1 MGGVQSLVLPGPPPA
16 AVPIPEDPYPT
27 FEKGIDG
34 LDRSAEECAKCVLTI
49 PPNISVSSA
58 KISRE
63 QGSITPQQCRQIIDD
78 ARKVANKEMTVATF
92 KEKVKAGRYY
102 EGSGTRALQFDPS
115 KERTCTQIAVPE
127 DKLDKLV
134 FEPTSAGDPASFLVG
149 SVLNEKKDVRAFPV
163 SMGGNFSSNTKLSI
177 TPIIPFKYAF
187 NGQEVVVKRLTLYH
201 PCPLRVNN
209 VQYDAVLSLND
220 AMDADTTSV
229 LLIPIKGESFAGK
242 QARFFSNLVPYISAL
257 LTPDPNTGE
266 YASQDVPTGASWNLT
281 TLLPVLGTSKGE
293 NICTEP
299 FYIWTSGST
308 QYQKVYSPIERKYI
322 WKPTGPQI
330 SYIMMENPVP
340 MNSMDLQTLRR
351 MPLTPP
357 EQAIHPVGGDI
368 FYQPK
373 QCPKPKP
380 KEPEPEPGQTGAAL
394 KETFENDRCDPFA
407 GFADQA
413 DEKKITTET
422 IFKVVLGI
430 LSALAV
436 FIGVYFA
443 IKFAASQ
450 KGDILKK
457 IGDKI
462 GNAIGGSGIK
472 AMQKMT
478 EGVAKA
484 AQEVKPVVTDESK
497 DKARE
502 YVRKKYGDWKD
513 EEEFKV
519 LAKRAADDLR
529 KEKEAESRLSK
540 SLTTQKPTTKPVQS
554 KQTIDKKQLRDLSQ
568 FKA

>member
-1 MGGVQSLVLPGPPPA
+1 M
-16 AVPIPEDPYPT
+16 
-27 FEKGIDG
+27 
-34 LDRSAEECAKCVLTI
+34 
-49 PPNISVSSA
+49 
-58 KISRE
+58 
-63 QGSITPQQCRQIIDD
+63 
-78 ARKVANKEMTVATF
+78 
-92 KEKVKAGRYY
+92 
-102 EGSGTRALQFDPS
+102 
-115 KERTCTQIAVPE
+115 
-127 DKLDKLV
+127 
-134 FEPTSAGDPASFLVG
+134 
-149 SVLNEKKDVRAFPV
+149 
-163 SMGGNFSSNTKLSI
+163 
-177 TPIIPFKYAF
+177 
-187 NGQEVVVKRLTLYH
+187 
-201 PCPLRVNN
+201 
-209 VQYDAVLSLND
+209 
-220 AMDADTTSV
+220 
-229 LLIPIKGESFAGK
+229 
-242 QARFFSNLVPYISAL
+242 
-257 LTPDPNTGE
+257 
-266 YASQDVPTGASWNLT
+266 
-281 TLLPVLGTSKGE
+281 
-293 NICTEP
+293 
-299 FYIWTSGST
+299 
-308 QYQKVYSPIERKYI
+308 
-322 WKPTGPQI
+322 
-330 SYIMMENPVP
+330 
-340 MNSMDLQTLRR
+340 
-351 MPLTPP
+351 
-357 EQAIHPVGGDI
+357 
-368 FYQPK
+368 YQPK
-373 QCPKPKP
+373 TCPKPKK
-380 KEPEPEPGQTGAAL
+380 KEPEPEPGKTGAAL

-540 SLTTQKPTTKPVQS
+540 SLTTEKPTTKPVQS

>member
-1 MGGVQSLVLPGPPPA
+1 M
-16 AVPIPEDPYPT
+16 
-27 FEKGIDG
+27 
-34 LDRSAEECAKCVLTI
+34 LTI

-58 KISRE
+58 KITRE

-102 EGSGTRALQFDPS
+102 EGSGTRQLQFDAS
-115 KERTCTQIAVPE
+115 KEKTCTQIAVPQE
-127 DKLDKLV
+127 KLDKLV
-134 FEPTSAGDPASFLVG
+134 FNPTSAGDPALFLVG
-149 SVLNEKKDVRAFPV
+149 SVLNEKEDVRAFPV

-177 TPIIPFKYAF
+177 TPVIPFKYAF
-187 NGQEVVVKRLTLYH
+187 NGQEVIVKRLTLYH

-220 AMDADTTSV
+220 PMDADTTSV
-229 LLIPIKGESFAGK
+229 LLIPIKGESFPGK
-242 QARFFSNLVPYISAL
+242 QARFFSNLVPYVASL
-257 LTPDPNTGE
+257 LTPDPNIGE

-281 TLLPVLGTSKGE
+281 TLLPTMGTPEGSV
-293 NICTEP
+293 CTEP
-299 FYIWTSGST
+299 FYVWTSGST
-308 QYQKVYSPIERKYI
+308 NYERYFSAIQRRFK
-322 WKPTGPQI
+322 WRPTGSQI
-330 SYIMMENPVP
+330 SYIMMENAVP

-357 EQAIHPVGGDI
+357 EEAIHPVGGQV

-462 GNAIGGSGIK
+462 GKAIGGAGIK

-478 EGVAKA
+478 EGAVKA
-484 AQEVKPVVTDESK
+484 TAE
-497 DKARE
+497 
-502 YVRKKYGDWKD
+502 
-513 EEEFKV
+513 
-519 LAKRAADDLR
+519 AATKLP
-529 KEKEAESRLSK
+529 ETPETRLSK
-540 SLTTQKPTTKPVQS
+540 SLTTEKPTTKPVQV

>member
-1 MGGVQSLVLPGPPPA
+1 M
-16 AVPIPEDPYPT
+16 
-27 FEKGIDG
+27 K
-34 LDRSAEECAKCVLTI
+34 
-49 PPNISVSSA
+49 
-58 KISRE
+58 
-63 QGSITPQQCRQIIDD
+63 
-78 ARKVANKEMTVATF
+78 KEMSLNTF
-92 KEKVKAGRYY
+92 KSNLRTGKYY
-102 EGSGTRALQFDPS
+102 VSGAPGARNLNFDPS
-115 KERTCTQIAVPE
+115 NDKTCLQVVVRE
-127 DKLDKLV
+127 DKMSKLV
-134 FEPTSAGDPASFLVG
+134 TDNTANELLG
-149 SVLNEKKDVRAFPV
+149 SVINEKEDLLAFPV
-163 SMGGNFSSNTKLSI
+163 SRGGNFSSNTKLSI

-187 NGQEVVVKRLTLYH
+187 NGQEVIVKRLTLYH

-220 AMDADTTSV
+220 PMDADTTSV

-242 QARFFSNLVPYISAL
+242 QSRFFSNLVPYVSAL
-257 LTPDPNTGE
+257 LTLDPNTGE

-281 TLLPVLGTSKGE
+281 TLLPTMGTPEGSV
-293 NICTEP
+293 CTEP
-299 FYIWTSGST
+299 FYVWTSGST
-308 QYQKVYSPIERKYI
+308 QYQRFYSPIERRFK
-322 WKPTGPQI
+322 WRPTGAQI

-357 EQAIHPVGGDI
+357 EQAIHPVGGEI

-380 KEPEPEPGQTGAAL
+380 KEPEPDPGQTGAAL

-484 AQEVKPVVTDESK
+484 AQEAKPVVTDESK

-540 SLTTQKPTTKPVQS
+540 SLTTEKPTTKPVQV
-554 KQTIDKKQLRDLSQ
+554 KQAIDKKQLRDLSQ